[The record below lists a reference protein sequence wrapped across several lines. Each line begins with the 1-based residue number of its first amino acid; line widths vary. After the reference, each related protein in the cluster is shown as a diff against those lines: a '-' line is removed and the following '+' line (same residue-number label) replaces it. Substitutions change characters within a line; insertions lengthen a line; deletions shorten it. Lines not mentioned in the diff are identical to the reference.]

1 MAKKERKKTVEEIQI
16 IDCFKKYVEAY
27 AAKTNYVNSVSI
39 YEQSAKENFRVV
51 ATLDCGI
58 FQQRIIYYS
67 MFSFEANFVDTEF
80 SFEDSE
86 YSFMLYDIFN
96 LFDIEDFNL
105 YYYGGAEAEEDIEK
119 AVGNIFEATE
129 NYLYYLEKAGS
140 EAYLS
145 DLIKNYEADMDTSC
159 GDNDWREEEKDI
171 DDVFFAPINHPLM
184 SFADGK
190 LDEKAIKKLKKKNEK
205 GKLDTIYEKR
215 LLKYIESGNKIER
228 KNIADKEEFE
238 KLYGRKYI
246 LMDLVIFA
254 ASFLFFTAVYFIVHS
269 IMFQGAVRYS
279 DFGNTSLFSYD
290 NITTLILATIALT
303 IEINILFGKK
313 IISGIMPKDTK
324 NRVEDRYR
332 KDDKDRYGKLA
343 KPLKIIVAVIIPVFI
358 FMLSLVSFC
367 DVGYYDDYVRYN
379 ISFFEAVDVNY
390 EDLEV
395 YKVKY
400 SYEDE
405 EETLEENENYY
416 AISDGYGN
424 IFEYGELEKGGKT
437 ETKLK
442 EIAEK
447 NNKQIAE
454 IDTMDELYLSFSE

>member
-1 MAKKERKKTVEEIQI
+1 MAKKERKKTIDEIRI
-16 IDCFKKYVEAY
+16 IDCFKKYVETY
-27 AAKTNYVNSVSI
+27 AAKTNYVQSVSF
-39 YEQSAKENFRVV
+39 YEQSNKGDFRIVS
-51 ATLDCGI
+51 TLDCGS

-67 MFSFEANFVDTEF
+67 MFFLENSFIDVEF
-80 SFEDSE
+80 SFENSE
-86 YSFMLYDIFN
+86 YSYMFYDIFN

-171 DDVFFAPINHPLM
+171 DDLFFPPINHPLM

-313 IISGIMPKDTK
+313 LFPELCRKIPKTVLKTDTEK
-324 NRVEDRYR
+324 MIKTDTE
-332 KDDKDRYGKLA
+332 
-343 KPLKIIVAVIIPVFI
+343 
-358 FMLSLVSFC
+358 SLQ
-367 DVGYYDDYVRYN
+367 N
-379 ISFFEAVDVNY
+379 
-390 EDLEV
+390 L
-395 YKVKY
+395 
-400 SYEDE
+400 
-405 EETLEENENYY
+405 
-416 AISDGYGN
+416 
-424 IFEYGELEKGGKT
+424 
-437 ETKLK
+437 
-442 EIAEK
+442 
-447 NNKQIAE
+447 
-454 IDTMDELYLSFSE
+454 